1 MTSRAIVRSVF
12 LLGIAFALAASALA
26 APAAPAQ
33 KKFGTPEQ
41 ASEALIAAAESF
53 DVAALKEILGPDGV
67 NLVITEDTVQ
77 DKNQAQAFAA
87 RARAKT
93 RLVPDPKNPKVVILN
108 AGEDDWPMPIPIV
121 KDGKEWRFDSKAG
134 RQEVLFRRI
143 GGNELDAIEV
153 CRGYVE
159 AQLEYASE
167 KRDGSKVNQY
177 AQHVISTP
185 GRQDGLAWKGPDGS
199 WEGPVGEDIARVIAE
214 GYSDKSEPYH
224 GYFFKVLKRQGPAAP
239 FGEMDFVVRGVMIGG
254 FALVA
259 SPAEYGVTGI
269 KSFIVS
275 HDGTV
280 YEKDL
285 GPKTLETFKAMD
297 RFNPDSTWH
306 PVTGS

>member
-12 LLGIAFALAASALA
+12 LLGIASALAASALA

-67 NLVITEDTVQ
+67 NLVVSHDPVQ
-77 DKNQAQAFAA
+77 DRNQAQAFAA

-108 AGEDDWPMPIPIV
+108 AGEEDWPMPIPIV

-143 GGNELDAIEV
+143 GRNELDAIEV
-153 CRGYVE
+153 CHGYVE

-167 KRDGSKVNQY
+167 KHDGSKVNQY

-199 WEGPVGEDIARVIAE
+199 WEGPVGEGIARAIAE
-214 GYSDKSEPYH
+214 GYSDKTEPYH
-224 GYFFKVLKRQGPAAP
+224 GYFFKILKKQGPAAP
-239 FGEMDFVVRGVMIGG
+239 FGELDFVVRGVMIGG

-259 SPAEYGVTGI
+259 APAEYDVTGV
-269 KSFIVS
+269 KTFIVS
-275 HDGTV
+275 HDGVV

-285 GPKTLETFKAMD
+285 GPKTLESFKAMD
-297 RFNPDSTWH
+297 SFNPDSSWH